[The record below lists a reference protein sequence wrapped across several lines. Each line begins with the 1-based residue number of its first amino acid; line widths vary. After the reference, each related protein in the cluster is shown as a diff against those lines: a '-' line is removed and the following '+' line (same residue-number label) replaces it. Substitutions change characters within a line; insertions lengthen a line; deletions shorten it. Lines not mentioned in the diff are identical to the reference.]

1 MAELETRAV
10 EPGCVHTCK
19 GEMNKKDKISE
30 LLIAH
35 WGKLLN
41 NSVTRAIYP
50 HYNSTEKV

>member
-10 EPGCVHTCK
+10 EPGCVHTYK

-41 NSVTRAIYP
+41 NSALYL